1 MRGFSK
7 VRPMDKVTDV
17 YMEILQD
24 LVKNVGLD
32 GAVLSGVDGSPL
44 ASALRPGIEENRLA
58 AISAAA
64 LTLGLKVAE
73 EITRGVLEEVTVR
86 SDSGLMLVSG
96 VGEDA
101 VLTAVADDHVKLG
114 FLMMEMKK
122 ARSRL
127 TELMLFS
134 KR

>member
-7 VRPMDKVTDV
+7 VRPMDKITDV

-32 GAVLSGVDGSPL
+32 GVVLSSMDGIPI
-44 ASALRPGIEENRLA
+44 ASALRPGIEENRVA
-58 AISAAA
+58 TISAAA

-73 EITRGVLEEVTVR
+73 EIDRGILEEVTVR
-86 SDSGLMLVSG
+86 GDSGLVLVSG

-101 VLTAVADDHVKLG
+101 VLTAVADEHVKLG

-122 ARSRL
+122 TRSRL

-134 KR
+134 RR